1 MSVTFVIGG
10 ARSGKSAF
18 AEEKA
23 KEYGNKVLY
32 LATSVVTDQAMADRV
47 KKHQE
52 QRSKSWFTLEMYSN
66 FKKLNNY
73 MEFTESEV
81 VLLDCITTL
90 IGNFMFDSKI
100 DFDSCSPEEVNL
112 LERKISE
119 EVMALIDVCNKNDKK
134 LIVVSNET
142 GMGVVPSY
150 YMGNYFRDMSGR
162 INREIS
168 NKSDYMYFIFSGI
181 PIKLKHRG
189 EMVKWPMDF

>member
-10 ARSGKSAF
+10 ARSGKSTF

-32 LATSVVTDQAMADRV
+32 LATAIVTDQAMADRV
-47 KKHQE
+47 KKHKE
-52 QRSKSWFTLEMYSN
+52 QRPKSWDTVEMYLN
-66 FKKLNNY
+66 FEKLSKY
-73 MEFTESEV
+73 KEFLECEV

-100 DFDSCSPEEVNL
+100 DFDNCSADEVNS
-112 LERKISE
+112 LETKITK
-119 EVMALIDVCNKNDKK
+119 EVESLIDVCNNNNKK
-134 LIVVSNET
+134 LLVVSNET

-150 YMGNYFRDMSGR
+150 YMGNYFRDISGR

-168 NKSDYMYFIFSGI
+168 KSSDFMYFIFSGI